1 MRNGNRKF
9 FREEVMHVYQRAING
24 FNIFY
29 TLEDRL
35 VFYTIFS
42 VFLRRFNITA
52 LALCLMSY
60 HFHAFL
66 ICGSRQTFYKF
77 VSSVT
82 SLYSRLFNE
91 SVSRKGRLFDKSF
104 GSAPKMG
111 EKQVRS
117 AIPYLFNNPVEKN
130 LCSDPQA
137 YPWNFL
143 AYLDSDNPFSDRICR
158 DKCRRR
164 LRRSLSEVDSTFSSD
179 CWMSYAQLKRIYKG
193 LSDMEKRQLTDYIIK
208 KYLPFDVMKLCSY
221 YKSLDMMKIA
231 IRSNTGSEYNIREE
245 YNPYSDTAY
254 QEIENYISDKVTA
267 DIKDVISLSVEERI
281 TLAADIL
288 SNTNATPRQVAKY
301 LHLVLKS
308 SGA

>member
-52 LALCLMSY
+52 LALCLMID
-60 HFHAFL
+60 HFHALL

-117 AIPYLFNNPVEKN
+117 AIPYLFNNPV
-130 LCSDPQA
+130 LILRHILGT
-137 YPWNFL
+137 FL
-143 AYLDSDNPFSDRICR
+143 LIWILTTHSQ
-158 DKCRRR
+158 
-164 LRRSLSEVDSTFSSD
+164 TG
-179 CWMSYAQLKRIYKG
+179 YAG
-193 LSDMEKRQLTDYIIK
+193 TS
-208 KYLPFDVMKLCSY
+208 
-221 YKSLDMMKIA
+221 A
-231 IRSNTGSEYNIREE
+231 
-245 YNPYSDTAY
+245 
-254 QEIENYISDKVTA
+254 
-267 DIKDVISLSVEERI
+267 VE
-281 TLAADIL
+281 D
-288 SNTNATPRQVAKY
+288 
-301 LHLVLKS
+301 
-308 SGA
+308 